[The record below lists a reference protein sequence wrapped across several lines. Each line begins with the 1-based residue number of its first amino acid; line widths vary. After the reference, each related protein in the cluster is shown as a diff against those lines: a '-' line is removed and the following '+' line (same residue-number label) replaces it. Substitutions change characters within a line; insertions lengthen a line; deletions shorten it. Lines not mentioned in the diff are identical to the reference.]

1 MVCGDKFEVVWESIM
16 NEWMIKNSILLK
28 VTNIEKSKQKAIEA
42 EAVDDKIA
50 VHYDCYNAFCQQD
63 TADQKGSE
71 YNNTDYNNLSRTAA
85 DVHSSGLKA
94 DTSPP

>member
-1 MVCGDKFEVVWESIM
+1 M

-28 VTNIEKSKQKAIEA
+28 VTNIEKSKQNGVET
-42 EAVDDKIA
+42 ESLDDKIA
-50 VHYDCYNAFCQQD
+50 VHYECYNAFCQQD
-63 TADQKGSE
+63 NADQKGSE

-85 DVHSSGLKA
+85 DVPSFGLNA